1 MLPTALLKT
10 AYPEG
15 PKQFLKQAQ
24 GTKDHSGGDA
34 DVIVFCLHCMMVE
47 NGFVPLPSFDRDLD
61 PSQEAHTRT
70 TLLASS
76 KRSTTYSLPKDWN
89 DLEDEWV
96 IVYAR
101 KSSPSW
107 FRLHCALQRATGRLF
122 VHACETETL
131 QSAPKPSNI
140 QVLGLQLANYHVER
154 QQSKE
159 SNSWDDY
166 VTNERTLR
174 EMFKEFVLEPLWNS
188 ANVTSHSKES
198 ADPSQSNASPW
209 YSKSL
214 GLANRD
220 SYAMAVTLGIIVIS
234 CGCVYA
240 LSSYRNRRWPTV
252 SD

>member
-24 GTKDHSGGDA
+24 GTKDQSGGNADA
-34 DVIVFCLHCMMVE
+34 IVFCLHCMMVE
-47 NGFVPLPSFDRDLD
+47 NGFVALPSFDRDLD
-61 PSQEAHTRT
+61 PSKEALTRT
-70 TLLASS
+70 ALLASS
-76 KRSTTYSLPKDWN
+76 KRFTTYSLPKDWN
-89 DLEDEWV
+89 ALEDEWV

-101 KSSPSW
+101 ESSPSW

-140 QVLGLQLANYHVER
+140 QVLGLQLANYHVET
-154 QQSKE
+154 QQAKDSD
-159 SNSWDDY
+159 SWDDY
-166 VTNERTLR
+166 VTNGRTLR
-174 EMFKEFVLEPLWNS
+174 EMFKEFVLEPLWSS
-188 ANVTSHSKES
+188 ANVTSHSRET
-198 ADPSQSNASPW
+198 AVPSKSNARLW

-214 GLANRD
+214 GGANRE

-234 CGCVYA
+234 CGCAYA
-240 LSSYRNRRWPTV
+240 LSSYSKRR
-252 SD
+252 SQ